1 MNVVLWIVQGV
12 LAVIFLMAGVIK
24 VTQPREKL
32 LKQLPWVEDFSTGT
46 VRFIRVMELLAAIG
60 LILPALTG
68 VAVFLTPLAATG
80 LVVMMLLAVLTHIR
94 RREPGAIVF
103 TAVLMLAAAFVAW
116 GRFGPYSF

>member
-1 MNVVLWIVQGV
+1 M
-12 LAVIFLMAGVIK
+12 
-24 VTQPREKL
+24 
-32 LKQLPWVEDFSTGT
+32 EDFSTGT
-46 VRFIRVMELLAAIG
+46 VRFIGVMELLAAIG
-60 LILPALTG
+60 LILAAVTG

-94 RREPGAIVF
+94 RCEPGAIVF